1 MSRSQQIILHLAG
14 WAIFITLPILF
25 FPGPKDVLIL
35 FQGSRGL
42 IEIIRYALLIGY
54 FYFNYHLLV
63 PRYYFSKKYV
73 HLVVITTA
81 MYFLI
86 VILPG
91 IITPAGPMNQAQPM
105 PMRELPTYGYNM
117 NPPTAPDM
125 NMPKPFDEP
134 EILREISIRL
144 GRQSLLFT
152 LVFLFSLM
160 LRITARLRET
170 ETARQ
175 KAEVAYLHAQ
185 INPHFLFNTLN
196 SIYSLALQKADS
208 TAHAVVMLSGMMRYV
223 LTDTVH
229 ERVMLTKEIEYLN
242 NYIQL
247 QRLRLPTSVN
257 LIVKIDQPKNGEQ
270 IAPMLI
276 VPFIENAFKYGVNP
290 EQPSEISIEI
300 RLEYQ
305 LLFCT
310 IKNEKVSAGNN
321 DKTEVGIK
329 NVHQRL
335 QLLYPQK
342 HTLDIKQSEHDFAV
356 YLSIILN

>member
-1 MSRSQQIILHLAG
+1 MSRIPQIILHLAG

-25 FPGPKDVLIL
+25 FPGPKDVAVL
-35 FQGSRGL
+35 FQGPRGL
-42 IEIIRYALLIGY
+42 VEIVRYALLIGY

-63 PRYYFSKKYV
+63 PRYYFSKKYWQ
-73 HLVVITTA
+73 LILLTTG

-91 IITPAGPMNQAQPM
+91 MTPGGAANPAQIPMH
-105 PMRELPTYGYNM
+105 REPTSEYKIE
-117 NPPTAPDM
+117 PQFAPDV
-125 NMPKPFDEP
+125 NMPGPFNEP
-134 EILREISIRL
+134 EILREISFRL
-144 GRQSLLFT
+144 GKQTLLFT

-160 LRITARLRET
+160 LRINARLRET

-196 SIYSLALQKADS
+196 SIYSLALQQADS
-208 TAHAVVMLSGMMRYV
+208 TAQAVVKLSNMMRYV

-229 ERVMLTKEIEYLN
+229 ERVSLAKEIDYLN
-242 NYIQL
+242 NYIEL
-247 QRLRLPTSVN
+247 QRLRLPESVN
-257 LIVKIDQPKNGEQ
+257 LIVKIDLPKNGEL

-276 VPFIENAFKYGVNP
+276 VPFIENAFKYGINP

-300 RLEYQ
+300 KLEYQ

-310 IKNEKVSAGNN
+310 IKNQKVSSGNG

-329 NVHQRL
+329 NVQQRL

-342 HTLDIKQSEHDFAV
+342 HTLDIKQSELDFAV
-356 YLSIILN
+356 YLSIILG